1 MTFRFSVAFYLSC
14 ILCIL
19 GALRHSQTQIIFQA
33 LLFSILFS
41 LNLRLD
47 FTQRA
52 AGILSTLG

>member
-1 MTFRFSVAFYLSC
+1 MIFRFSVAFSLLC
-14 ILCIL
+14 TLCIFR
-19 GALRHSQTQIIFQA
+19 ALRHSQTQIILEA
-33 LLFSILFS
+33 LLFSILAS